1 MLMGVAS
8 LLLLGSLAPVHSSDM
23 GTGFSPIAQVK
34 VQELQGAI
42 RDTSATLQDVEAQLE
57 KAKADLLEHEADY
70 LLRQIAAEHVDE
82 VARKQVTEVRL
93 RGGHE
98 HSDEAEVQLE
108 VPRPAHAMLRETGSG
123 VRGDSGAPAAGA
135 SRLTPEVEDSEEN
148 VALEVEEESVQDGRA
163 EEMVRGGSVADA
175 CVQEEEFAEEK
186 EELERTRI
194 EVEELKARILKN
206 PKSRKRKNKTK
217 HA

>member
-1 MLMGVAS
+1 MALTMCA
-8 LLLLGSLAPVHSSDM
+8 HD
-23 GTGFSPIAQVK
+23 AQ
-34 VQELQGAI
+34 
-42 RDTSATLQDVEAQLE
+42 
-57 KAKADLLEHEADY
+57 
-70 LLRQIAAEHVDE
+70 
-82 VARKQVTEVRL
+82 VRL

-217 HA
+217 HAQDAATSISTNTSASSTTRPATDTVDTGTVHGKTKRKYIDESDEQEA

>member
-1 MLMGVAS
+1 MALTMCA
-8 LLLLGSLAPVHSSDM
+8 HD
-23 GTGFSPIAQVK
+23 AQ
-34 VQELQGAI
+34 
-42 RDTSATLQDVEAQLE
+42 
-57 KAKADLLEHEADY
+57 
-70 LLRQIAAEHVDE
+70 
-82 VARKQVTEVRL
+82 VRL

-148 VALEVEEESVQDGRA
+148 VALEIEEESVQDGCA